1 MTFLSLRR
9 LRLPAV
15 AALLVAVSVLL
26 SACGS
31 DDSKSSSNGSGNA
44 TDLAFVQDMIPH
56 HKSAVSMATIASRRG
71 EHPEIKSLA
80 ASIISSQN
88 TEIAQMQ
95 TIAAALKSDGVKAG
109 GLGLDE
115 SMMGMS
121 MDNAALTKADPFDKA
136 FVDMMVP
143 HHQGAIRMARVEL
156 AKGKSP
162 EAKTLAEAIIAA
174 QSREIAEMN
183 SWRTTWYGAASPAG
197 GVPAADEK
205 PGDASSDGGHGSTH
219 GE

>member
-1 MTFLSLRR
+1 MTSLSFRR
-9 LRLPAV
+9 LRLPAI
-15 AALLVAVSVLL
+15 AALLVAASVLL

-31 DDSKSSSNGSGNA
+31 DDSSSGSSAGNA
-44 TDLAFVQDMIPH
+44 TDLAFVQEMIPH
-56 HKSAVSMATIASRRG
+56 HKSAVSMATIAKQQG

-80 ASIISSQN
+80 ANIIASQN
-88 TEIAQMQ
+88 TEITQMQ
-95 TIAAALKSDGVKAG
+95 KISTTLKADGVKAG
-109 GLGLDE
+109 DLGLDD

-121 MDNAALTKADPFDKA
+121 MNDAALMKADPFDKA

-162 EAKTLAEAIIAA
+162 QAKKLAQAIIAA
-174 QSREIAEMN
+174 QSREIGEMN

-205 PGDASSDGGHGSTH
+205 PSGSSDDGGHSSMDGM
-219 GE
+219 